1 MKIALITGV
10 ILAFAIGAV
19 EIALRIFFGFG
30 KPPLYVADPQVGYRL
45 APNQRTKRFGNLIAI
60 NQYSM
65 RGPAIAPKPESQTL
79 RVLLLGDSIANG
91 SWWTD
96 QSKILSMRMQQQLT
110 GQLPLNY
117 THVEVLNASANSWG
131 PRNELAYIAKF
142 GTFESQVLVLLLNTD
157 DLFATAPTAAQVGRD
172 RSYPSRY
179 PPLAIVEILHR
190 LIPAQPLPEL
200 MAAQQEGGDRVGAN
214 LEAMRQL
221 RRLTDQSNC
230 QLIVAMTPLRREV
243 VPPGARDY
251 ELQAR
256 DRVSQF
262 METEQI
268 FYIDFLTSFKTAPDP
283 EALFRDHI
291 HLSPPGYALLSQT
304 LSEAIQTI
312 LVALPQASSD
322 RGLPDSLLDDPW

>member
-1 MKIALITGV
+1 
-10 ILAFAIGAV
+10 
-19 EIALRIFFGFG
+19 
-30 KPPLYVADPQVGYRL
+30 
-45 APNQRTKRFGNLIAI
+45 
-60 NQYSM
+60 
-65 RGPAIAPKPESQTL
+65 
-79 RVLLLGDSIANG
+79 
-91 SWWTD
+91 
-96 QSKILSMRMQQQLT
+96 
-110 GQLPLNY
+110 
-117 THVEVLNASANSWG
+117 
-131 PRNELAYIAKF
+131 
-142 GTFESQVLVLLLNTD
+142 
-157 DLFATAPTAAQVGRD
+157 
-172 RSYPSRY
+172 
-179 PPLAIVEILHR
+179 
-190 LIPAQPLPEL
+190 